1 MDSKNKILKSI
12 ENDTHKRIVR
22 EVINYS
28 KIVPM
33 HEVFHSL
40 QSFGFGKIMEGITE
54 VYAEEYGEKSSTT
67 YYPKEIEMLS
77 KYRLEQS
84 KENLKAMAQEKI
96 NKDKIV
102 KLEDINNL
110 KKQKTKITKT
120 KFDYERRIIEIDR
133 ILKASY
139 EDKINGILTTE
150 EFVNMSNE
158 YRKEKESLVLKIETL
173 EKQVDSYED
182 NKKQVILEFI

>member
-1 MDSKNKILKSI
+1 
-12 ENDTHKRIVR
+12 
-22 EVINYS
+22 
-28 KIVPM
+28 
-33 HEVFHSL
+33 
-40 QSFGFGKIMEGITE
+40 
-54 VYAEEYGEKSSTT
+54 
-67 YYPKEIEMLS
+67 
-77 KYRLEQS
+77 
-84 KENLKAMAQEKI
+84 MAQEKI